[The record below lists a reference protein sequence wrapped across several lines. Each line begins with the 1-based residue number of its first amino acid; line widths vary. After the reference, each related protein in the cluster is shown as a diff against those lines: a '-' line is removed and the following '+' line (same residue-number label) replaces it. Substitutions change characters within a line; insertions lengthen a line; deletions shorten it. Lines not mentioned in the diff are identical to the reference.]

1 MKVVGALIVAKFLR
15 KPMFALSVTRQA
27 RTQLPVMISAPFSS
41 SWLFWLRNAV
51 ILGVLAT
58 GTFLGVAE
66 LLAPPVVVAASSTG
80 LPQTKLED
88 IRQTA
93 QAVDADFQKAW
104 TQQALNPVGKTD
116 DLTLVRRLS
125 LALTGSIPSL
135 QELRLLESLKGAD
148 VPQWWL
154 SHLLSDRRTS
164 DYLAERLARVYVG
177 IENGPFLMYR
187 RRRLVDW
194 LSDAIQQNRPYDQ
207 IARSLIDSHGVWTT
221 NPEVNFVTVTNENKK
236 GPDEVKL
243 AAKVSRAFLGV
254 RIDCVQC
261 HDGKL
266 GSTWKQT
273 DFHQLAAFFGQA
285 DFALNGLRDDPK
297 RSYKVRY
304 LGQMEEEKIPAKV
317 PWKPELLPAK
327 GTPREKLATW
337 VTAKENKA
345 FARTIVNRMWALLF
359 NRPLVSP
366 VDEIPLE
373 GPFPPGMELLADD
386 FTSHRYDLQ
395 RLIRVIVSTR
405 AFQMSSQSADPSHP
419 VTTAAENAW
428 AAFPVTRLRPEQMAG
443 SVIQAASLSTIDSET
458 HVLFRIKRDLDVANF
473 VKRYGDSGE
482 DNFDDAGGTIPQRLL
497 LMNGNMITNNTGNN
511 PLINASTRI
520 SMLAP
525 DNATAV
531 EAAYLSIFTRR
542 PTPAEATHFT
552 GLLAASKSRNS
563 RSSAMSDLYWTL
575 MNATEFSW
583 NH

>member
-1 MKVVGALIVAKFLR
+1 MN
-15 KPMFALSVTRQA
+15 
-27 RTQLPVMISAPFSS
+27 SATATAPTSP
-41 SWLFWLRNAV
+41 SWLLWLRNAL
-51 ILGVLAT
+51 ILGALAAAAFW
-58 GTFLGVAE
+58 GIAQ
-66 LLAPPVVVAASSTG
+66 LLASPVESPRPTTG
-80 LPQTKLED
+80 LPAAQLAD
-88 IRQTA
+88 IQRTA
-93 QAVDADFQKAW
+93 LTVDAVFAKAW
-104 TQQALNPVGKTD
+104 AQQGLTPVAKTD
-116 DLTLVRRLS
+116 ALTLVRRLS
-125 LALTGSIPSL
+125 LALTGTIPSL
-135 QELRLLESLKGAD
+135 QELRTLESLPAGAD
-148 VPQWWL
+148 LPQWWL
-154 SHLLSDRRTS
+154 SHLLSDRRPS

-194 LSDAIQQNRPYDQ
+194 LSDSLQQNRPYDQ
-207 IARSLIDSHGVWTT
+207 IARSLIDSQGVWTT

-297 RSYKVRY
+297 KNYKVRY
-304 LGQMEEEKIPAKV
+304 LGKMEEEKVPAAV

-327 GTPREKLATW
+327 GTPRAKLATW
-337 VTAKENKA
+337 VTARENKA
-345 FARTIVNRMWALLF
+345 FSRAMVNRMWALLF

-386 FTSHRYDLQ
+386 FISHGYDLQ
-395 RLIRVIVSTR
+395 RLIRVIVSTQE
-405 AFQMSSQSADPSHP
+405 FQMSSQSADPAHP

-443 SVIQAASLSTIDSET
+443 SVIQAASLSTIDAET
-458 HVLFRIKRDLDVANF
+458 HVLFRLKRDIDVNNF

-482 DNFDDAGGTIPQRLL
+482 DTFEDAGGTIPQRLL
-497 LMNGNMITNNTGNN
+497 LMNGNMISDNTGNN
-511 PLINASTRI
+511 PLVNASTRI

-525 DNATAV
+525 DNASAV

-542 PTPAEATHFT
+542 PTPAESDHFT
-552 GLLAASKSRNS
+552 TLLASAKSRNS
-563 RSSAMSDLYWTL
+563 RSNAMSDLYWTL

>member
-1 MKVVGALIVAKFLR
+1 MNS
-15 KPMFALSVTRQA
+15 ALST
-27 RTQLPVMISAPFSS
+27 SN
-41 SWLFWLRNAV
+41 WLLWLRNAV
-51 ILGVLAT
+51 ILGVLAAAA
-58 GTFLGVAE
+58 FWGVAE
-66 LLAPPVVVAASSTG
+66 LLAPPVPEVGSSLGVSKAQLNDIQKAAQVVN
-80 LPQTKLED
+80 
-88 IRQTA
+88 
-93 QAVDADFQKAW
+93 ADFDKAGA
-104 TQQALNPVGKTD
+104 QQQLQPAGKAD

-135 QELRLLESLKGAD
+135 QELRMLESLKGTD
-148 VPQWWL
+148 IPQWWL

-187 RRRLVDW
+187 RRRLVAW
-194 LSDAIQQNRPYDQ
+194 LSDAFQQNRPYDQ
-207 IARSLIDSHGVWTT
+207 IARALIDSNGVWTT
-221 NPEVNFVTVTNENKK
+221 NPEVNFVTVTKEDKK
-236 GPDEVKL
+236 GPDAVKL

-297 RSYKVRY
+297 RNYKVRY
-304 LGQMEEEKIPAKV
+304 LGRPDEQKVSPLV

-327 GTPREKLATW
+327 GTPRAKLAAW

-345 FARTIVNRMWALLF
+345 FARAIVNRMWALLF

-373 GPFPPGMELLADD
+373 GPFPAGMELLADD
-386 FTSHRYDLQ
+386 FLAHGYDLQ
-395 RLIRVIVSTR
+395 RLIRVIVSTQP
-405 AFQMSSQSADPSHP
+405 FQMASQSGDPAHP

-443 SVIQAASLSTIDSET
+443 SVIQAASLRTIDAET
-458 HVLFRIKRDLDVANF
+458 HVLLRIKRDIDVGNF

-482 DNFDDAGGTIPQRLL
+482 DNFEDAGGTIPQRLL
-497 LMNGNMITNNTGNN
+497 LMNGNMITNNTSNN
-511 PLINASTRI
+511 APLANASSRI

-542 PTPAEATHFT
+542 PTSAEQTYFT
-552 GLLAASKSRNS
+552 GQLAMSKSANS

>member
-1 MKVVGALIVAKFLR
+1 MN
-15 KPMFALSVTRQA
+15 
-27 RTQLPVMISAPFSS
+27 SAPSS
-41 SWLFWLRNAV
+41 FSWLLWLRNAF
-51 ILGVLAT
+51 ILGALAA
-58 GTFLGVAE
+58 GAFWGVAQ
-66 LLAPPVVVAASSTG
+66 LLAPPVAATG
-80 LPQTKLED
+80 SAPLLPKAQLED
-88 IRQTA
+88 IQRAA

-104 TQQALNPVGKTD
+104 AQQALNPVGKTD

-177 IENGPFLMYR
+177 IENGQLLIYR

-194 LSDAIQQNRPYDQ
+194 LSDDIQQNRPYDQ
-207 IARSLIDSHGVWTT
+207 IARSLIDSNGVWTT
-221 NPEVNFVTVTNENKK
+221 NPEVNFVTVTRENNK

-285 DFALNGLRDDPK
+285 DFNLNGLRDDPK
-297 RSYKVRY
+297 LNYKVRY
-304 LGQMEEEKIPAKV
+304 LGKTEEEKVPALV

-327 GTPREKLATW
+327 GSPRAKLAAW
-337 VTAKENKA
+337 VTAKDNKA
-345 FARTIVNRMWALLF
+345 FARALVNRMWALLF
-359 NRPLVSP
+359 NRPLVAP
-366 VDEIPLE
+366 VDEIPLD
-373 GPFPPGMELLADD
+373 GPFPAGMELLADD
-386 FTSHRYDLQ
+386 FISHGYDMQ
-395 RLIRVIVSTR
+395 RLIRVIVGTQV
-405 AFQMSSQSADPSHP
+405 FQMSSQSSDPSHP

-443 SVIQAASLSTIDSET
+443 SVIQAASLSTIDAET
-458 HVLFRIKRDLDVANF
+458 HVLFRIKRDIDVANF

-482 DNFDDAGGTIPQRLL
+482 DNFEDAGGTIPQRLL
-497 LMNGNMITNNTGNN
+497 LMNGNMITTNTGNN
-511 PLINASTRI
+511 PFINASTRI

-542 PTPAEATHFT
+542 PTPAESTHFT
-552 GLLAASKSRNS
+552 SLLATSNSRNS

>member
-1 MKVVGALIVAKFLR
+1 MN
-15 KPMFALSVTRQA
+15 
-27 RTQLPVMISAPFSS
+27 SAPSSS
-41 SWLFWLRNAV
+41 SWLLWLRNAL
-51 ILGVLAT
+51 ILAAVALGA
-58 GTFLGVAE
+58 FWGVAE
-66 LLAPPVVVAASSTG
+66 LLTPPVAATG
-80 LPQTKLED
+80 SAPRLPKTQLED
-88 IRQTA
+88 IQRVA
-93 QAVDADFQKAW
+93 QAVDADFEKAW
-104 TQQALNPVGKTD
+104 AQQALNPVGKTD

-135 QELRLLESLKGAD
+135 QELRLLESLKSAD
-148 VPQWWL
+148 APQWWL

-194 LSDAIQQNRPYDQ
+194 LSDAIQQNRPYDK
-207 IARSLIDSHGVWTT
+207 IARSLIDSNGVWTT

-285 DFALNGLRDDPK
+285 DFNLNGLRDDPK
-297 RSYKVRY
+297 QNYKVRY
-304 LGQMEEEKIPAKV
+304 LGKTEEEKVPALV

-327 GTPREKLATW
+327 GTPRAKLAAW
-337 VTAKENKA
+337 VTAKDNKA
-345 FARTIVNRMWALLF
+345 FARALVNRMWALLF
-359 NRPLVSP
+359 NRPLIAP
-366 VDEIPLE
+366 VDEIPLD
-373 GPFPPGMELLADD
+373 GPFPAGMELLADD
-386 FTSHRYDLQ
+386 FISHGYDIQ
-395 RLIRVIVSTR
+395 RLIWVIVGTQV
-405 AFQMSSQSADPSHP
+405 FQMSSQSSDPSHP

-443 SVIQAASLSTIDSET
+443 SVIQAASLSTIDAET

-497 LMNGNMITNNTGNN
+497 LMNGNMITTNTGDN
-511 PLINASTRI
+511 PFINACTRI
-520 SMLAP
+520 GMLSP

-542 PTPAEATHFT
+542 PTPAESTHFT
-552 GLLAASKSRNS
+552 GLLATS
-563 RSSAMSDLYWTL
+563 RSSQARSNAMSDLYWTL

>member
-1 MKVVGALIVAKFLR
+1 MN
-15 KPMFALSVTRQA
+15 
-27 RTQLPVMISAPFSS
+27 SATPTSNR
-41 SWLFWLRNAV
+41 LLWLRNAL
-51 ILGVLAT
+51 ILAALAA
-58 GTFLGVAE
+58 GAFWGVAE
-66 LLAPPVVVAASSTG
+66 LLAPPVATLGNDPAPSQAM
-80 LPQTKLED
+80 LAD
-88 IRQTA
+88 IRQTV
-93 QAVDADFQKAW
+93 QEVDADFAKAW
-104 TQQALNPVGKTD
+104 AKQQMQPAAQTD

-135 QELRLLESLKGAD
+135 QEIRLLESLKSAD
-148 VPQWWL
+148 VPSRWL
-154 SHLLSDRRTS
+154 SHLLADRRTS

-177 IENGPFLMYR
+177 IENGPFLLYR

-194 LSDAIQQNRPYDQ
+194 LSDGIQQNRPYDQ
-207 IARSLIDSHGVWTT
+207 VARALIDANGIWTT
-221 NPEVNFVTVTNENKK
+221 NPAVNFVTVTNQMNNK
-236 GPDEVKL
+236 GVDEVKL

-266 GSTWKQT
+266 DSTWKQT

-285 DFALNGLRDDPK
+285 GFSLNGLHDDPK
-297 RSYKVRY
+297 LNYKVRY
-304 LGQMEEEKIPAKV
+304 LGKMEEEKIPALV

-327 GTPREKLATW
+327 GEPRAKLAAW

-345 FARTIVNRMWALLF
+345 FARAMVNRMWALLF
-359 NRPLVSP
+359 NRPLISP

-373 GPFPPGMELLADD
+373 GPYPAGMELLADD
-386 FTSHRYDLQ
+386 FVAHGYDLQ
-395 RLIRVIVSTR
+395 RLIRVMVGTQV
-405 AFQMSSQSADPSHP
+405 FQMSSQSSDAAHP
-419 VTTAAENAW
+419 VTVAAEKAW

-443 SVIQAASLSTIDSET
+443 SVIQAASLNTIDAET
-458 HVLFRIKRDLDVANF
+458 HVLFRIKRNLDVANF

-482 DNFDDAGGTIPQRLL
+482 DNFDDGGGTIPQRLL
-497 LMNGNMITNNTGNN
+497 LMNGNMITTNTGNN

-520 SMLAP
+520 GMLAP

-531 EAAYLSIFTRR
+531 EVAYLSIFTRR
-542 PTPAEATHFT
+542 PTEAEATHFT
-552 GLLAASKSRNS
+552 DLLATSKGRDS

>member
-1 MKVVGALIVAKFLR
+1 SQQNLR
-15 KPMFALSVTRQA
+15 P
-27 RTQLPVMISAPFSS
+27 
-41 SWLFWLRNAV
+41 
-51 ILGVLAT
+51 
-58 GTFLGVAE
+58 
-66 LLAPPVVVAASSTG
+66 
-80 LPQTKLED
+80 
-88 IRQTA
+88 TA
-93 QAVDADFQKAW
+93 
-104 TQQALNPVGKTD
+104 KTD

-135 QELRLLESLKGAD
+135 QEIRLLESLKDAD
-148 VPQWWL
+148 LPQWWL

-194 LSDAIQQNRPYDQ
+194 LSDALQQNRPYDQ
-207 IARSLIDSHGVWTT
+207 IARSLIDSSGVWTT

-297 RSYKVRY
+297 QNYKVRY
-304 LGQMEEEKIPAKV
+304 LGKMEEEKIPALV
-317 PWKPELLPAK
+317 PWKPELLPDK
-327 GTPREKLATW
+327 GTPRARLAAW

-345 FARTIVNRMWALLF
+345 FARAMVNRMWALLF
-359 NRPLVSP
+359 NRPLITP

-373 GPFPPGMELLADD
+373 GPFPPGMEPLAED
-386 FTSHRYDLQ
+386 FLSHGYDLQ
-395 RLIRVIVSTR
+395 RLIRVIVSTQ
-405 AFQMSSQSADPSHP
+405 AFQMSSQSGDPTHP

-443 SVIQAASLSTIDSET
+443 SVIQAASLSTIDAET
-458 HVLFRIKRDLDVANF
+458 HVLFRIKRDLDVSNF

-482 DNFDDAGGTIPQRLL
+482 DTFDDSGGTIPQRLL
-497 LMNGNMITNNTGNN
+497 LMNGNMITTNTGNN
-511 PLINASTRI
+511 PFINASTRI
-520 SMLAP
+520 GMLAP

-531 EAAYLSIFTRR
+531 ETAYLSIFTRR
-542 PTPAEATHFT
+542 PTPAESTHFT
-552 GLLAASKSRNS
+552 SLLATSKSRNS
-563 RSSAMSDLYWTL
+563 RANTMSDLYWTL